1 MIPER
6 LLDGPARIF
15 ANQCRRF
22 MYAASF
28 GKVPQVKLAEGCGS
42 AALDAQLW

>member
-15 ANQCRRF
+15 ANQCPRV
-22 MYAASF
+22 MYAARF
-28 GKVPQVKLAEGCGS
+28 GKVPLEIARGAPDQLPQ
-42 AALDAQLW
+42 DA